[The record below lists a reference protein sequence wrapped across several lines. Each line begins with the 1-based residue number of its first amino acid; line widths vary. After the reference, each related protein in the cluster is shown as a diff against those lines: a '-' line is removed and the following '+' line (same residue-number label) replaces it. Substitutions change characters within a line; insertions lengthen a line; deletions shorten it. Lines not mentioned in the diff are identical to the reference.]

1 MSRPVPNPGILDI
14 APYTPGKSPVPEP
27 GRKVFK
33 LSANETPFGPSPK
46 AIEAYKQ
53 AAAHLED
60 YPEGTSR
67 VLREAI
73 GRAFGLDPDRIIC
86 GAGSDE
92 ILNLLAHTYLGHG
105 DEAISTTHGFLV
117 YPIATMANGAINVV
131 APETNFTAD
140 VDAILKLVSPRTKLV
155 WLANP
160 NNPTGTYL
168 PFDEVKRLRAGLP
181 PHVLLVLDAAYS
193 DYVSRNDYE
202 LGIELVATTDNTV
215 MTHTFSKIH
224 GLAALRIG
232 WMFGPANIVDAVNR
246 IRGPFNVSTPAML
259 AAVAAIEDT
268 AHQQMSKAHTEK
280 WRNWLTEEIDKARP
294 QGDAERGEFRPD
306 PFPAREGQDLGR
318 GRRVPDQARPGAAR
332 AEQLRPAARAAHDHR
347 HRGGQSPGGRRL
359 ARLHGAQVSAAP
371 LFKKIALIGFGL
383 IGGSI
388 ARAARAQGLAGEIV
402 TTARSAKTRA
412 RVQELGIVDRVVETN
427 AEAVK
432 DADLVILCIPV
443 GACGP
448 VAQEIAAHLKPGA
461 IVSDVGSVKGAVV
474 RDMAP
479 HLPAGVHFVPAH
491 PVAGTE
497 HSGPD
502 SGFAELFINRWCI
515 LTPPE
520 GTDPNAVE
528 RLRAFWAALGAR
540 VEIMTPD
547 HHDLVLA
554 ITSHLPHLIAY
565 TIVGTADELAQVT
578 SSEVMKFSAGGF
590 RDFTRIAASDPT
602 MWRDVFLANKD
613 AVLEML
619 GTFNEDLSKLTR
631 AIRRG
636 DGEAL
641 FEHFTRTRAI
651 RRGIVEIGQ
660 DSAAPDFGRPH
671 AQLGK
676 KAE

>member
-1 MSRPVPNPGILDI
+1 
-14 APYTPGKSPVPEP
+14 
-27 GRKVFK
+27 
-33 LSANETPFGPSPK
+33 
-46 AIEAYKQ
+46 
-53 AAAHLED
+53 
-60 YPEGTSR
+60 
-67 VLREAI
+67 
-73 GRAFGLDPDRIIC
+73 
-86 GAGSDE
+86 
-92 ILNLLAHTYLGHG
+92 
-105 DEAISTTHGFLV
+105 
-117 YPIATMANGAINVV
+117 
-131 APETNFTAD
+131 
-140 VDAILKLVSPRTKLV
+140 
-155 WLANP
+155 
-160 NNPTGTYL
+160 
-168 PFDEVKRLRAGLP
+168 
-181 PHVLLVLDAAYS
+181 
-193 DYVSRNDYE
+193 
-202 LGIELVATTDNTV
+202 
-215 MTHTFSKIH
+215 
-224 GLAALRIG
+224 
-232 WMFGPANIVDAVNR
+232 VN
-246 IRGPFNVSTPAML
+246 
-259 AAVAAIEDT
+259 
-268 AHQQMSKAHTEK
+268 
-280 WRNWLTEEIDKARP
+280 
-294 QGDAERGEFRPD
+294 
-306 PFPAREGQDLGR
+306 
-318 GRRVPDQARPGAAR
+318 
-332 AEQLRPAARAAHDHR
+332 
-347 HRGGQSPGGRRL
+347 
-359 ARLHGAQVSAAP
+359 AAP
-371 LFKKIALIGFGL
+371 PFKKIALIGFGL

-388 ARAARAQGLAGEIV
+388 ARAAREQGLAGEIV

-412 RVQELGIVDRVVETN
+412 RVSELGITDRVLETN
-427 AEAVK
+427 AEAAK

-443 GACGP
+443 GACGA

-479 HLPAGVHFVPAH
+479 YLPAGVHFVPAH

-520 GTDPNAVE
+520 GTDANAVE
-528 RLRAFWAALGAR
+528 KLRAFWAALGAK

-565 TIVGTADELAQVT
+565 TIVGTADELGQVT

-590 RDFTRIAASDPT
+590 RDFTRIAASDPI